1 MNEALIQTV
10 ASRAIRGSL
19 YSVGVALITLVLGFA
34 RAILLARLLLPEHFG
49 VVTLAMFYVALVSQ
63 LLTFGLDQGL
73 IHLQRDDE
81 AAQGTYSTLRLG
93 MVILAFLVLAAMV
106 PPLARFYPA
115 MPMLRWTILA
125 LAGINVG
132 LTLAYVHETFLR
144 RELVFR
150 QIALT
155 DLTASLT
162 MTICAPLL
170 AWAGWGLWALV
181 AEQASGT
188 AVRLIMNWL
197 VYRRWPLRLR
207 WDARVARR
215 LWEYGRHMWTAG
227 VLNFLN
233 DRFDDFW
240 IGTGLGQVALGYY
253 SRAYEF
259 VHYPRRIAVN
269 PLIHIIM
276 STFARLQ
283 DDRIRLSQAFF
294 RSAHLI
300 LCANF
305 LVSACFGLVI
315 PEFVILIIGSQW
327 TPVILTFRLMVLYAF
342 LDAVILVGQALV
354 QACGQ
359 PRLMATAM
367 MVQTFIFIPMVII
380 GAWWGGINGVALAV
394 DGMMLVG
401 AMILYRGVR
410 QLVDFSWSRLI
421 MWPLIATGVGALAGT
436 GLEMMWVV
444 ENAWWMAALKLMTF
458 TVLYGVV
465 LIAAERK
472 QFEQG
477 LRWVWGYMRTAPA
490 M

>member
-1 MNEALIQTV
+1 MNEASVQTI
-10 ASRAIRGSL
+10 AGRAVRGSL
-19 YSVGVALITLVLGFA
+19 YSLGVSLITLVLGFA

-63 LLTFGLDQGL
+63 LQAFGLDQGL

-93 MVILAFLVLAAMV
+93 MAIITFLVLAAAA
-106 PPLARFYPA
+106 PALACLYPD
-115 MPMLRWTILA
+115 MPALAWTIVA
-125 LAGINVG
+125 LAGISAG
-132 LTLAYVHETFLR
+132 FTLAYVHETFLR
-144 RELVFR
+144 RELAFR
-150 QIALT
+150 QLALT
-155 DLTASLT
+155 DLMASLT

-181 AEQASGT
+181 AEQGSG
-188 AVRLIMNWL
+188 ALVRLTMNWL
-197 VYRRWPLRLR
+197 IYRRWPLRLR
-207 WDARVARR
+207 WDARVVRH

-240 IGTGLGQVALGYY
+240 IGTSLGQVALGFY

-269 PLIHIIM
+269 PLIHIMM

-283 DDRIRLSQAFF
+283 DDRMRLSQAFF
-294 RSAHLI
+294 RSAHLV

-315 PEFVILIIGSQW
+315 PEFVMLIIGSQW

-359 PRLMATAM
+359 PRLMAVAM
-367 MVQTFIFIPMVII
+367 IVQSAIFIPAVIV
-380 GAWWGGINGVALAV
+380 GAWWGGINGVALAA
-394 DGMMLVG
+394 DGMMLIG
-401 AMILYRGVR
+401 AAVLYRGVR
-410 QLVDFSWSRLI
+410 QLVDFSLSRLV
-421 MWPLIATGVGALAGT
+421 MWPFIATIVGASASG
-436 GLEMMWVV
+436 GLELVHITD
-444 ENAWWMAALKLMTF
+444 NAWWMAAIKLVTF
-458 TVLYGVV
+458 TTLYGAILMVT
-465 LIAAERK
+465 ERK
-472 QFEQG
+472 QFQQG

-490 M
+490 T

>member
-1 MNEALIQTV
+1 MNEALIQAV

-19 YSVGVALITLVLGFA
+19 YNLGVSFITLVLGFT

-63 LLTFGLDQGL
+63 LQAFGLDQGL

-81 AAQGTYSTLRLG
+81 ATQGTYSTLRLG
-93 MVILAFLVLAAMV
+93 LAILAFLMLAVVSPVLARV
-106 PPLARFYPA
+106 YPA
-115 MPMLRWTILA
+115 TPMLGWVILV

-132 LTLAYVHETFLR
+132 ITWACVHETFLR
-144 RELVFR
+144 RELAFR
-150 QIALT
+150 QLALT
-155 DLTASLT
+155 DLTASVT
-162 MTICAPLL
+162 MTVCAPLL

-181 AEQASGT
+181 AEQASGA
-188 AVRLIMNWL
+188 AVRLVMNWL

-207 WDARVARR
+207 WDPAVARR

-227 VLNFLN
+227 VLSFLN

-240 IGTGLGQVALGYY
+240 IGTVLGQVALGFY

-269 PLIHIIM
+269 PLIHIMI

-283 DDRIRLSQAFF
+283 GDRLRLSQAFF
-294 RSAHLI
+294 RSAHLV

-305 LVSACFGLVI
+305 LVSTCFGLVI
-315 PEFVILIIGSQW
+315 PEFVVLVIGSQW

-359 PRLMATAM
+359 PRLLATAM
-367 MVQTFIFIPMVII
+367 LVQTVIFIPAVII
-380 GAWWGGINGVALAV
+380 GAWWGGINGVALAA
-394 DGMMLVG
+394 DSMMLIG
-401 AMILYRGVR
+401 AVVLYRGVR
-410 QLVDFSWSRLI
+410 RLVDFSWSKLVV
-421 MWPLIATGVGALAGT
+421 WPLIATTIGATAAASLEITRVVGD
-436 GLEMMWVV
+436 
-444 ENAWWMAALKLMTF
+444 AWWIAVLKLVAFTF
-458 TVLYGVV
+458 LYGAV

-477 LRWVWGYMRTAPA
+477 LRWVWGYMRAAPA
-490 M
+490 T